1 MKYAPWIIAAIIFV
15 ISSLIFHTVFP
26 DNDGYAFSCFW
37 LGVAMTV
44 QALYT
49 KDDSG
54 LIFLIVGVATVG
66 LSIGLML

>member
-37 LGVAMTV
+37 LGVARSCRPFTQKMTP
-44 QALYT
+44 
-49 KDDSG
+49 G
-54 LIFLIVGVATVG
+54 
-66 LSIGLML
+66 

>member
-15 ISSLIFHTVFP
+15 LSSLIFHTVFP

-37 LGVAMTV
+37 LGMAIIV

-49 KDDSG
+49 KDDYG
-54 LIFLIVGVATVG
+54 LIILIVGVATIA

>member
-37 LGVAMTV
+37 IGVAIIV

-49 KDDSG
+49 KDDCG
-54 LIFLIVGVATVG
+54 LIIFIIGVATVA